1 MLRKIEE
8 NTEIDKNQRDDTWF
22 ENNSS
27 VDSEKLI
34 ITKSPLQEQL
44 EKLAKNADVISEH
57 TDSYSED
64 EVKQIKKP
72 IANSILTKL
81 VNESRTLTESE
92 FDQTSIRKKIVA
104 QKSLFKGRPN
114 FSMLFENRNEMLNR
128 IMGNW
133 DDN

>member
-44 EKLAKNADVISEH
+44 EKLAKNADIISEH
-57 TDSYSED
+57 TDCYSEE

>member
-1 MLRKIEE
+1 
-8 NTEIDKNQRDDTWF
+8 
-22 ENNSS
+22 
-27 VDSEKLI
+27 
-34 ITKSPLQEQL
+34 
-44 EKLAKNADVISEH
+44 
-57 TDSYSED
+57 
-64 EVKQIKKP
+64 VKQIKKP

>member
-44 EKLAKNADVISEH
+44 EKLAKNAEIISEH
-57 TDSYSED
+57 TDSYSE
-64 EVKQIKKP
+64 EEAKQIKKP

-128 IMGNW
+128 IMGN
-133 DDN
+133 